1 MKNSWKQHKIGDFV
15 KQESNSVLLT
25 PSESYT
31 LLPLI
36 LRHRTMKYITI
47 FLFIF
52 ISAISVSGQEID
64 STIQLL
70 EPLDWE
76 ILTCVKSQNG
86 QKGKATIQ
94 LINESKYPIQ
104 AYYVSHLNRLQKP
117 KFAMVEP
124 DKLKKWN
131 VSAEEYWL
139 VSDLNKNVLGFY
151 KTVPGENK
159 IIIGDNSYFDTR
171 KLPTNIIDH
180 SFSGT
185 ISGGTRIQEQTAY
198 DVIQYDIKME
208 IFPDKKYITATN
220 IISAIVT
227 KELNYFVFD
236 LDTLLKI
243 KNVFLKDESTKV
255 SLDTKLQE
263 GKYWCKLPEPKDKGD
278 ILKVCVEYEG
288 YPRCATNAPY
298 QGGFSWNK
306 TENCQHWIATSCQ
319 IDGADLW
326 FPCKDYQW
334 DEPDSVKLSFTV
346 PYGLKAISNGIL
358 KDTINNSNHTTT
370 YVWDETDPINNYD
383 ITLDIAPYV
392 QLNDS
397 YLSIYGDTINI
408 FYWVLPENLN
418 KAKQFYPN
426 IKNYLAFIEKTIGPY
441 PFRKEKLGFAEV
453 PFVGMEHQTIIAF
466 GPDFTEKYPGY
477 NYVLFHELC
486 HEWFGNMVTA
496 YDWNDFWIQEG
507 LTGYVEALYEEH
519 LQGETGYKKK
529 MDLRRRGVQNKIPL
543 AIDSI
548 VNSRDIFGDWSYAKS
563 VYMIH
568 SLRYLIGKENIIKV
582 LRLMAYPDEELE
594 HETDGQQCRFVTTND
609 LFQTIEGVCGK
620 NYDWFKNVY
629 LYNAEVPSLI
639 IQQNEN
645 RVVLRWKTIDNL
657 PFNMPL
663 ELKTKNGIQ
672 KIEFDKNIANIDI
685 ARDEILEFDPNKW
698 ILFNIDE

>member
-1 MKNSWKQHKIGDFV
+1 
-15 KQESNSVLLT
+15 
-25 PSESYT
+25 
-31 LLPLI
+31 
-36 LRHRTMKYITI
+36 MKYRIT
-47 FLFIF
+47 FLIFIF
-52 ISAISVSGQEID
+52 STIGANSQEID

-70 EPLDWE
+70 RPLDWE
-76 ILTCVKSQNG
+76 YMSCGKSPIWN
-86 QKGKATIQ
+86 A
-94 LINESKYPIQ
+94 SKETLELVNKTDKPIQ
-104 AYYVSHLNRLQKP
+104 GYWIANTNQIREQRNAFVNANQSI
-117 KFAMVEP
+117 KFNVRTGDYWIICDS
-124 DKLKKWN
+124 DKN
-131 VSAEEYWL
+131 A
-139 VSDLNKNVLGFY
+139 LGVFQ
-151 KTVPGENK
+151 TSIGQNK
-159 IIIGDNSYFDTR
+159 IVITETDFEETR
-171 KLPTNIIDH
+171 KLPVSLIDH
-180 SFSGT
+180 SFTGT
-185 ISGGTRIQEQTAY
+185 KSGGTRLQEQTAY

-220 IISAIVT
+220 TISAIVT

-236 LDTLLKI
+236 LDTSLKI
-243 KNVFLKDESTKV
+243 KNVYLKDESIKV
-255 SLDTKLQE
+255 SLDTKLHE
-263 GKYWCKLPEPKDKGD
+263 GKYRCKLPEPKNKGD

-288 YPRCATNAPY
+288 YPRCATHAPY

-370 YVWDETDPINNYD
+370 YIWNETESINNYD
-383 ITLDIAPYV
+383 ITLDIAPFV
-392 QLNDS
+392 QLNDN

-408 FYWVLPENLN
+408 SYWVLPENLN

-441 PFRKEKLGFAEV
+441 PFRKEKLGFVEV

-486 HEWFGNMVTA
+486 HEWIGNMVTA

-507 LTGYVEALYEEH
+507 LTGYVEVLYEEH

-529 MDLRRRGVQNKIPL
+529 MDLRRRAVQNKIPL

-548 VNSRDIFGDWSYAKS
+548 FTSREIFGDWSYAKS

-582 LRLMAYPDEELE
+582 LRLIAYPDEELE
-594 HETDGQQCRFVTTND
+594 HETNGQQCRFVTTND
-609 LFQTIEGVCGK
+609 LFQTIEGICGK

-629 LYNAEVPSLI
+629 LYNAEVPSLV

-645 RVVLRWKTIDNL
+645 GVVLRWKTKDNL

-663 ELKTKNGIQ
+663 ELKTKDGIQ
-672 KIEFDKNIANIDI
+672 KIEFENNIANIAI